1 MTSEPEYEGS
11 ASGGGNWTSL
21 IFPAVVVSVSLL
33 SKVRRMLWSRN
44 KLEELEVRVRDTQD
58 YIDQVKLQELE
69 NLLVERQHVFCSHF
83 SSQERRLQL
92 EEQIEQKA
100 ENLKDL
106 DPDIQSRLSRIFSY
120 DDRCGSCLN
129 YIWTGD
135 KTQNGGLMWE
145 DLREWKKRARKLHEG
160 LQEP

>member
-1 MTSEPEYEGS
+1 MTSEPENGGS
-11 ASGGGNWTSL
+11 ASGGGNWTSD
-21 IFPAVVVSVSLL
+21 IVPAVVSIVSLL
-33 SKVRRMLWSRN
+33 SKVGRMLQSKN
-44 KLEELEVRVRDTQD
+44 KQIQDTQD

-92 EEQIEQKA
+92 EKQIEQKA

-106 DPDIQSRLSRIFSY
+106 VPDIQSRLSRIFSH
-120 DDRCGSCLN
+120 DQSCGSCLN
-129 YIWTGD
+129 YIWTRD

-145 DLREWKKRARKLHEG
+145 ELEEWKRRARNLHGG